1 MAGTASTI
9 QFQMWKKKPQLTGLE
24 HGTSLVEFALIFI
37 LLATMV
43 LGIMSFAHAI
53 YAYHFIDHAAKSATR
68 WAAVNGAQCVNDGSC
83 TAPVTC
89 TAGSCTYCTTG
100 CAAATAADI
109 QNYVVSLAPPGI
121 IAANVTAATTWPA
134 QTTSPAA
141 CTTTNNGI
149 GCTVQVTVSY
159 PFQFDFPLID
169 AMVPA
174 ATTTTAPCTTAGICM
189 KTTSQMVIAH

>member
-1 MAGTASTI
+1 MAGMASGI
-9 QFQMWKKKPQLTGLE
+9 QLQTRKKRAPLSGSE
-24 HGTSLVEFALIFI
+24 RGTSLVEFALIFI
-37 LLATMV
+37 LLATIV
-43 LGIMSFAHAI
+43 LGIMSFAHAL

-100 CAAATAADI
+100 CAAASSSDI
-109 QNYVVSLAPPGI
+109 QNYVVSLAPPGVN
-121 IAANVTAATTWPA
+121 AANITATTTWPV
-134 QTTSPAA
+134 QTTSPTA
-141 CTTTNNGI
+141 CSTTNNGI
-149 GCTVQVTVSY
+149 GCTVKVTISY

-174 ATTTTAPCTTAGICM
+174 ATTTTAPCAAPGICM
-189 KTTSQMVIAH
+189 QTTSQMIIAH